1 MKIKIIF
8 LINFIFI
15 LFSFN
20 ASAVKNNSILVKVGN
35 EIITSHEVK
44 NKILTNLVLNK
55 KEINQ
60 ENINNQKSVI
70 LDVLIT
76 QKLKKIELSKY
87 KISAPQEQI
96 NKYLS
101 SFYTGDLNNLKQIFN
116 NNNLNFELFY
126 DDIETELSWQNL
138 IYNLYSKNIQI
149 NESMIDQEIKEL
161 IQKKQDIIEYRI
173 SEIEFKSEK
182 NNQKQKISNVQNKI
196 KNQSFENTAKELSIS
211 STAVSGGDLG
221 WINKNSLSK
230 EIYSIIS
237 KMKINDISDPIIKSD
252 SIIFF
257 KLTDKKIS
265 KSKNIDKI
273 KLKKNII
280 NQKRNEL
287 FNLYSR
293 SHLSKLKNN
302 TYIEYK

>member
-1 MKIKIIF
+1 MKIKIII
-8 LINFIFI
+8 LINLIFAS
-15 LFSFN
+15 FSLS
-20 ASAVKNNSILVKVGN
+20 AYAVKNNSILVKVGN

-44 NKILTNLVLNK
+44 NKILTNLVLNN

-60 ENINNQKSVI
+60 ENINKQKSEI

-101 SFYTGDLNNLKQIFN
+101 SFNSGNLNDLKEIFN

-126 DDIETELSWQNL
+126 NDIETELSWQNL

-149 NESMIDQEIKEL
+149 NEKMIDQEIEEAIL
-161 IQKKQDIIEYRI
+161 KKKDIIQYRI
-173 SEIEFKSEK
+173 SEIEFTSEK
-182 NNQKQKISNVQNKI
+182 KDQKQKIINVRNRI
-196 KNQSFENTAKELSIS
+196 KNQSFESAAKELSIS
-211 STAVSGGDLG
+211 TTSVNGGDLG

-230 EIYSIIS
+230 EIYLIIS
-237 KMKINDISDPIIKSD
+237 KMRINDISDPIINPN
-252 SIIFF
+252 SIIFL

-265 KSKNIDKI
+265 KSKNINKT
-273 KLKKNII
+273 KLKQNII

>member
-1 MKIKIIF
+1 MKIKIII
-8 LINFIFI
+8 LINLIFAS
-15 LFSFN
+15 FSLS
-20 ASAVKNNSILVKVGN
+20 AYAVKNNSILVKVGN

-44 NKILTNLVLNK
+44 NKILTNLVLNN

-60 ENINNQKSVI
+60 ENINKQKSEI

-101 SFYTGDLNNLKQIFN
+101 SFNSGNLNDLKQIFN

-126 DDIETELSWQNL
+126 NDIETELSWQNL

-149 NESMIDQEIKEL
+149 NEKMIDQEIEEAIL
-161 IQKKQDIIEYRI
+161 KKKDIIQYRI
-173 SEIEFKSEK
+173 SEIEFTSEK
-182 NNQKQKISNVQNKI
+182 KDQKQKILNVRNRI
-196 KNQSFENTAKELSIS
+196 KNQSFESAAKELSIS
-211 STAVSGGDLG
+211 TTSVNGGDLG

-230 EIYSIIS
+230 EIYLIIS
-237 KMKINDISDPIIKSD
+237 KMRINDISDPIINPN
-252 SIIFF
+252 SIIFL

-265 KSKNIDKI
+265 KSKNINKT
-273 KLKKNII
+273 KLKQNII

>member
-1 MKIKIIF
+1 MKIKIII
-8 LINFIFI
+8 LINLIFAS
-15 LFSFN
+15 FSLS
-20 ASAVKNNSILVKVGN
+20 AYAVKNNSIIVKVGN

-44 NKILTNLVLNK
+44 NKILTNLVLNN

-60 ENINNQKSVI
+60 ENINKQKSEI

-101 SFYTGDLNNLKQIFN
+101 SFNSGNLNDLKQIFN

-126 DDIETELSWQNL
+126 NDIETELSWQNL

-149 NESMIDQEIKEL
+149 NEKMIDQEIEEAIL
-161 IQKKQDIIEYRI
+161 KKKDIIQYRI
-173 SEIEFKSEK
+173 SEIEFTSEK
-182 NNQKQKISNVQNKI
+182 KDQKQKILNVRNRI
-196 KNQSFENTAKELSIS
+196 KNQSFESAAKELSIS
-211 STAVSGGDLG
+211 TTSVNGGDLG

-230 EIYSIIS
+230 EIYLIIS
-237 KMKINDISDPIIKSD
+237 KMRINDISDPIINPN
-252 SIIFF
+252 SIIFL

-265 KSKNIDKI
+265 KSKNINKT
-273 KLKKNII
+273 KLKQNII

>member
-8 LINFIFI
+8 LINLIFT

-20 ASAVKNNSILVKVGN
+20 AIAVKNNSILVKVGN

-60 ENINNQKSVI
+60 ENINKQKSVI

-96 NKYLS
+96 NKYLN
-101 SFYTGDLNNLKQIFN
+101 SFYTVDLNNLKEIFN

-149 NESMIDQEIKEL
+149 NESIIDQEIKDL
-161 IQKKQDIIEYRI
+161 IQKKQDVVEYRI

-196 KNQSFENTAKELSIS
+196 KNQSFESTAKELSIS

-221 WINKNSLSK
+221 WINENSLSK

-265 KSKNIDKI
+265 KSKNIDKM